1 MLRVN
6 VVPKKPP
13 TSVQL
18 KIRNC
23 LGGEV
28 GVLTVRASVAYVPWG
43 DVRGAGGGEELLR
56 VVSPVKAEAF
66 AAVPVAQKEGVPQI
80 SCSVPYQEVHQ
91 PCIHPLRSS
100 TSIVDCASQGLVWSP
115 GQTSFS

>member
-43 DVRGAGGGEELLR
+43 DVRGAGGSEELLR
-56 VVSPVKAEAF
+56 VVSPVKAEALLLF
-66 AAVPVAQKEGVPQI
+66 QLLRRKGYHKSAVLFPTKKCTSLTYTPYGAPQ
-80 SCSVPYQEVHQ
+80 V
-91 PCIHPLRSS
+91 
-100 TSIVDCASQGLVWSP
+100 
-115 GQTSFS
+115 